1 MTYRGNTNLFRID
14 KFFPYKSVWEVS
26 KKTNQLDFTAQD
38 IFLENV
44 LKQLLERRGFF
55 IPSILIFRFHN
66 EIFIKLFFLKI
77 KGYQKYIVRKRT
89 RDLDYR
95 YRKINKARLKVTN
108 HLKKTQTLLLLN
120 LISNNNFYKKYV
132 KQHIFK
138 YKPLQ
143 KQLKKIKKTNELSF
157 TNIFNILYSN
167 LLDSNK
173 NITMNKQYLKS
184 ISNFKKY
191 HVLTTNNLVKK
202 NNNKNLFF
210 TNKIKNISK
219 VNGSKNKISLYKHKK
234 DLTNLKLLSVI
245 IKPLLND
252 LKNVI
257 NNKSLKKNNLNN
269 IKTNYKNE
277 YNIKNLYIYLILKTL
292 NKNIKY
298 NMTIFNDIIKNVK
311 NKNLLIKL
319 YNIIKKIENKNIL
332 TITNKNYHENLYIQL
347 IKNYNNLKNVIVKKN
362 LNLTNKYIYKT
373 LLNCFIIY
381 KNIYNKYWLL
391 NILKQKTK
399 NKLFSFD
406 QLLQKYCGVSKIRF
420 QYYHL
425 KPVTSLISNKISS
438 LFNNLTNFEK
448 LIFYKFF
455 KKNTNISIN
464 KKNFFNFTKWLQKIE
479 ILNITKKLPIN
490 NLIFFKNSLLIELKK
505 HVLLNNLFQNT
516 KLNKYKNEPYFKDL
530 VKIFAQLF
538 FNNKAS
544 NYLLIRFISFQFRIL
559 NRKKQRKFLTCI
571 KRICEHFEIHPLL
584 KSQFALK
591 LRIKG
596 RIGGRPRKKVFVI
609 QTSKLFLTEKD
620 NLIDSNTIQAYSRY
634 GSYGIS
640 VWLRRT
646 DLFSLYTK
654 SIINKQ
660 ELSYKNF

>member
-55 IPSILIFRFHN
+55 IPSVLIFRFHN

-95 YRKINKARLKVTN
+95 YRKINKARLKITN
-108 HLKKTQTLLLLN
+108 NLKKTQTLLLLN

-132 KQHIFK
+132 KQHIYK

-143 KQLKKIKKTNELSF
+143 KQLKKIKKSNELSVA
-157 TNIFNILYSN
+157 NIFNIIYSN
-167 LLDSNK
+167 LLESNK
-173 NITMNKQYLKS
+173 NVIINKEYLQN
-184 ISNFKKY
+184 ISHFKKY
-191 HVLTTNNLVKK
+191 QLKNKFNQLVKIK
-202 NNNKNLFF
+202 NKNLIF
-210 TNKIKNISK
+210 TNSIKNILK

-234 DLTNLKLLSVI
+234 DLTNIKLLSII

-252 LKNVI
+252 LKNII
-257 NNKSLKKNNLNN
+257 NNKNIKQNNLKI
-269 IKTNYKNE
+269 IKNKYNTE
-277 YNIKNLYIYLILKTL
+277 YNIKNLYIFLILKTL
-292 NKNIKY
+292 NNNINYNISQFKN
-298 NMTIFNDIIKNVK
+298 IIKNLQ
-311 NKNLLIKL
+311 NKNLLVKFH
-319 YNIIKKIENKNIL
+319 NILKRIENKTIL
-332 TITNKNYHENLYIQL
+332 KYSNKTYHENLYIQL
-347 IKNYNNLKNVIVKKN
+347 IKNYMNLKNIIIKKN
-362 LNLTNKYIYKT
+362 INLTNKYVYKT

-381 KNIYNKYWLL
+381 KNIYNKYWLI
-391 NILKQKTK
+391 NMLKQK

-425 KPVTSLISNKISS
+425 KPVTALINNKVNS
-438 LFNNLTNFEK
+438 LFNNLTHFEK

-455 KKNTNISIN
+455 KSNMNISIN
-464 KKNFFNFTKWLQKIE
+464 KKNFFNFVKWLQKIE
-479 ILNITKKLPIN
+479 ILNITKKLPLN
-490 NLIFFKNSLLIELKK
+490 NLIFFKNNLLIELKK

-584 KSQFALK
+584 KAQFALK

-596 RIGGRPRKKVFVI
+596 RIGGRPRKKIFVI